1 MTDEIHPV
9 NPAQHGDYERRD
21 IGVKGVLYFLAGLA
35 VAVVLVYFIVD
46 GLYSYLDKRSEAGQV
61 PISPLVSNTPKDTR
75 HVSKDYTESAFPTPR
90 LEDDERGQ
98 LNDVRIKEEQTLS
111 SYDYIDQNT
120 GTVRIPIERAMDLIA
135 QRGLPLRNQ
144 AAGADASTATKP
156 AQENDKEEEKE
167 KNQAK
172 K

>member
-46 GLYSYLDKRSEAGQV
+46 GLYSYLDKRMEAGQL
-61 PISPLVSNTPKDTR
+61 PISPLVTNSPKDTR
-75 HVSKDYTESAFPTPR
+75 HVSKADTENAFPTPR
-90 LEDDERGQ
+90 LEEDERGQ
-98 LNDVRIKEEQTLS
+98 LNDIRLKEEQTLG
-111 SYDYIDQNT
+111 SYDYIDQNA
-120 GTVRIPIERAMDLIA
+120 GTVRIPIERAMELIA
-135 QRGLPLRNQ
+135 QRGLPVRGQ
-144 AAGADASTATKP
+144 PAAGESPAPQSQPAAEKAGSKTKGS
-156 AQENDKEEEKE
+156 
-167 KNQAK
+167 K